1 MNVEELVGTRVW
13 VKCERFRSLSGIIS
27 SVPLPVKLDDLRSSV
42 TKSVFKVDLHS
53 GDVIQVL
60 GSDICKFESLSL

>member
-1 MNVEELVGTRVW
+1 MNVEDLVGTRVW

-27 SVPLPVKLDDLRSSV
+27 SVPRTVKLDDLRSSI
-42 TKSVFKVDLHS
+42 TKSVFRVDLPS

-60 GSDICKFESLSL
+60 GSDICKFDSL